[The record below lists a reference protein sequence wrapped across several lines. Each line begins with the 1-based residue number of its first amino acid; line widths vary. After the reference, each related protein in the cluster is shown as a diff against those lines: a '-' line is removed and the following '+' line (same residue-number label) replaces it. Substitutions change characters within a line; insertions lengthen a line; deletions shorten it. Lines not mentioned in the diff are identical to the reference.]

1 MGGGI
6 KVSLINLTGRTI
18 IGQAMLFFLMLF
30 FATAAAD
37 IAPTTRLIM
46 VTSSHCPWCEA
57 FEEEVGSIYDK
68 TPESLVFPIL
78 RVDVDEQ
85 FPDTFDDLNPAFFT
99 PTFIFVR
106 EGEEMGRIE
115 GYPGKELF
123 WWRMSEFLPE

>member
-6 KVSLINLTGRTI
+6 RSVLSSLDWQNHHRPCDAVFL
-18 IGQAMLFFLMLF
+18 AMLFF
-30 FATAAAD
+30 AAAD

-85 FPDTFDDLNPAFFT
+85 FPDNLMISTLRFSRRPSSLCVK
-99 PTFIFVR
+99 VR
-106 EGEEMGRIE
+106 RWGVSRGIRDRNCS
-115 GYPGKELF
+115 GGG
-123 WWRMSEFLPE
+123 